1 MNQLSIIRDWNISLR
16 TKHRAHTRCAALYN
30 RRNLFLGVSVVAL
43 SAISGTT
50 VLVTLQSSPETW
62 IKILV
67 GLFSIAA
74 AVLAGLQRI
83 LPYAELSQKH
93 KTAAEQY
100 GSLRKELE
108 VALAVSTDAE
118 PCTREF
124 INSIRTR
131 WDTIEKESPS
141 IPQRIFDLAANT
153 LPASS
158 K

>member
-1 MNQLSIIRDWNISLR
+1 MNQLSIIRDWSISLR
-16 TKHRAHTRCAALYN
+16 TKHRAHTRCAALYD
-30 RRNLFLGVSVVAL
+30 RRNLFMSVSVAAL

-74 AVLAGLQRI
+74 AVLAVLQRT

-93 KTAAEQY
+93 KTAADKY
-100 GSLRKELE
+100 GSLRRELE
-108 VALAVSTDAE
+108 AALAVSTDAE
-118 PCTREF
+118 PFTREF
-124 INSIRTR
+124 IDSISNS
-131 WDTIEKESPS
+131 WDATEKESPS
-141 IPQRIFDLAANT
+141 IPQRIFDLAADT
-153 LPASS
+153 PPASS